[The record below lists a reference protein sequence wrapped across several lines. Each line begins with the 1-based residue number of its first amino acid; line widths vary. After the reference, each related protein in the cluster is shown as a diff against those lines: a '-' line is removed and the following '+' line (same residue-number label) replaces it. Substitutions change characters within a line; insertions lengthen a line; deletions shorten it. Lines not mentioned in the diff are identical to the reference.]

1 VTNAWPAVVFS
12 APVLR
17 RIDGPGRNNLVSAG
31 RLHEVPAGTVLYS
44 QHETGDS
51 FFVVASGAV
60 VLSAVRRG
68 AEVPTVVRTA
78 RRSETFGDDATLPG
92 RVRRTTAVAAEHS
105 VVAEIPV
112 NVYRRAVGRS
122 GTEVADQEQRILLR
136 RATLDLLR
144 TMAFTAELSDADLG
158 LVLDAVRYET
168 FERGDHIYYEGDPAD
183 RFYLIASGL
192 VQLQNEEEDRLHVCA
207 YLTTGDFFGD
217 DELLEQ
223 QPRLVSAV
231 SMGACHVMSMPASAL
246 RTLADRNP
254 GVLPRL
260 RRLALDR
267 HVSQR
272 AAVDGAANHTRHVFR
287 DLYRMQMARSL
298 LTIDQDACVRC
309 GHCAWSC
316 SSLYGVARLVRRGD
330 KVLTRV
336 GADEAEKNLLIPN
349 SCQHCK
355 NPVCMIDCPT
365 GAIGRDPQ
373 GEVFIREEL
382 CTGCGSCSKACP
394 WENIRMAPRSANAPV
409 AESLRLQVT
418 TTRSVTD
425 LFSEVAVKC
434 DLCRNYEAP
443 ACVQSCP
450 TSAIARLEPT
460 QDFHDVAHILGTEG
474 GSRRSEW
481 RIGGAV
487 VVAAA
492 LLVASATSV
501 LGLGLQAR
509 GLVHAASGLGYVA
522 GIAGL
527 VVMLLLAGYVLPK
540 RMVRL
545 WMRRRRD
552 VGAMRDST
560 DRAAKR
566 PRSKVR
572 PFYLMHL
579 GLGLLVP
586 GIVAVHGGWK
596 VPPGPTGALQ
606 IAFWSTVVVG
616 IWGAV
621 VYRLAPRRLARIERE
636 GALPEDL
643 RRERGDLLDRLY
655 RGLSGRSE
663 VVKHVADKILVPYST
678 GPLAGIALLLSGRTL
693 RSEEQRLR
701 QQVDRALAGRGTGQL
716 AGLDDV
722 IRTVVEMRALPA
734 RRLLTGA
741 LRSWLSTHMILA
753 GILLALLA
761 IHVVEM
767 SLR

>member
-1 VTNAWPAVVFS
+1 VVFS

-17 RIDGPGRNNLVSAG
+17 RIDEPGRNNLVAAG
-31 RLHEVPAGTVLYS
+31 RLHEVAAGAVLYT
-44 QHETGDS
+44 QHDTGDS
-51 FFVVASGAV
+51 FFVVASGSV

-68 AEVPTVVRTA
+68 AEAPTVVRTA

-92 RVRRTTAVAAEHS
+92 RVRRMTAVAAEPS

-112 NVYRRAVGRS
+112 TVYRRAVGRS
-122 GTEVADQEQRILLR
+122 GAEVADQEQRILQR

-144 TMAFTAELSDADLG
+144 TMAFTAELPDIDLG

-168 FERGDHIYYEGDPAD
+168 FERGDHVYHEGDRSE

-192 VQLQNEEEDRLHVCA
+192 VQLQNEDEDNVHVCA

-217 DELLEQ
+217 DELLEV

-231 SMGACHVMSMPASAL
+231 SMGACHIMSMPASAL

-267 HVSQR
+267 HVSQQEVV
-272 AAVDGAANHTRHVFR
+272 ADAANHTRHVFK

-309 GHCAWSC
+309 GHCSWSC

-336 GADEAEKNLLIPN
+336 GTDAVEKNLLIPN

-382 CTGCGSCSKACP
+382 CTGCGSCAKACP
-394 WENIRMAPRSANAPV
+394 WENIRMAPRPAHAPL
-409 AESLRLQVT
+409 AESLRQSIT
-418 TTRSVTD
+418 ATRPLAD

-434 DLCRNYEAP
+434 DLCRTYEAP

-450 TSAIARLEPT
+450 TSAIVRLEPT
-460 QDFHDVAHILGTEG
+460 QDFHDVAHMLGTEG
-474 GSRRSEW
+474 RGRRSQSQ
-481 RIGGAV
+481 IGGSLV
-487 VVAAA
+487 VGVA
-492 LLVASATSV
+492 LLAASATTV
-501 LGLGLQAR
+501 LGLGLHAR
-509 GLVHAASGLGYVA
+509 DLLRAGSGLGYAA
-522 GIAGL
+522 GIVAMIL
-527 VVMLLLAGYVLPK
+527 MVLLAAYVLPK
-540 RMVRL
+540 RMVKL
-545 WMRRRRD
+545 WMRRRRSLGA
-552 VGAMRDST
+552 VGIEPARDS
-560 DRAAKR
+560 AR

-572 PFYLMHL
+572 PFYLLHL
-579 GLGLLVP
+579 GLGLFVP
-586 GIVAVHGGWK
+586 AVVAVHGGWRI
-596 VPPGPTGALQ
+596 PPGPTGALQ
-606 IAFWSTVVVG
+606 IAFWGTVLVG

-621 VYRLAPRRLARIERE
+621 VYRLAPRRLSRIERK

-643 RRERGDLLDRLY
+643 RRERGELLDRLY
-655 RGLSGRSE
+655 RGVSGRSDL
-663 VVKHVADKILVPYST
+663 VKHVADRILVPYSSSPL
-678 GPLAGIALLLSGRTL
+678 GPIALLLAGRTL
-693 RSEEQRLR
+693 RAEETLLR
-701 QQVDRALAGRGTGQL
+701 AQVDKVLQGRGTGQL
-716 AGLDDV
+716 AGLEDV
-722 IRTVVEMRALPA
+722 IRIVVEMRALPA

-741 LRSWLSTHMILA
+741 LRGWLVTHMIFA
-753 GILLALLA
+753 GILLALVVV
-761 IHVVEM
+761 HVVEI